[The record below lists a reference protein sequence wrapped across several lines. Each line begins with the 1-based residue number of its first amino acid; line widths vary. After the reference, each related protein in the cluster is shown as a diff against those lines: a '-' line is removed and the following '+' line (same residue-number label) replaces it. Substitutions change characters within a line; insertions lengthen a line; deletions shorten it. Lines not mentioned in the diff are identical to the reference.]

1 MNDKISLEIGDL
13 LYTKG
18 GTCIYVSNVEYTDEF
33 NPDGKTVK
41 YITIKFLNGKQ
52 EGTTTWREELQIVDM
67 IKEGIYTYLPVRS
80 V

>member
-67 IKEGIYTYLPVRS
+67 IKEGIYTYLPVKE
-80 V
+80 

>member
-41 YITIKFLNGKQ
+41 YVTIKFLNGKRQ
-52 EGTTTWREELQIVDM
+52 GRTTWREELQIVDL